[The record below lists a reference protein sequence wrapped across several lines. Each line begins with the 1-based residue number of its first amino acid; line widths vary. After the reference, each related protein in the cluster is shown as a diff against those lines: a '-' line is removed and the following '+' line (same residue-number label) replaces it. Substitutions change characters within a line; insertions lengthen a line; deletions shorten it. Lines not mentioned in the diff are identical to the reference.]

1 MELEF
6 GADKY
11 DFIYNSIRYHIV
23 SKSDITY
30 VISHNY
36 AKAKVDSY
44 NSLHLGKTLT
54 FHCFIKLM
62 KPVFNR
68 EMKITT
74 TTKYFQKTV
83 RMNYPKITIANKFL
97 YTL

>member
-1 MELEF
+1 MMELEF

-11 DFIYNSIRYHIV
+11 EFIYNRIRYRIV
-23 SKSDITY
+23 SKNDVTY

-36 AKAKVDSY
+36 AKTKVDSY

-74 TTKYFQKTV
+74 TTKYF
-83 RMNYPKITIANKFL
+83 
-97 YTL
+97 

>member
-1 MELEF
+1 MMELEF

-11 DFIYNSIRYHIV
+11 EFIYNRIRYHIV
-23 SKSDITY
+23 SKNDVTY
-30 VISHNY
+30 VISHNC
-36 AKAKVDSY
+36 AETKVDSY

-62 KPVFNR
+62 KAVFNR

-74 TTKYFQKTV
+74 TTKYF
-83 RMNYPKITIANKFL
+83 
-97 YTL
+97 